1 MAKEKKRGFFSW
13 LGFGQKEQA
22 QESETEQKV
31 EEQQDVAEQSPAAE
45 TPAEAVPAAETVKED
60 PEAFAAEVV
69 EVTEQ
74 VVESELP
81 HPVVTEAVAQ
91 EKVAESPAAEE
102 ISAPEAAVE
111 EAPVVPAVEEK
122 VAEPLVEEVIAEPVI
137 AEAVAEQTPEEVI
150 VAEPE
155 VIEDE
160 ILPEESEAE
169 LSDEELEAQALA
181 AQDVEETPEE
191 EAETQEAAQQE
202 QEKPTKEGFFA
213 RLKRSLVKTKQNLGS
228 GFISLFRGKKIDDD
242 LFEELEEQLLIADVG
257 VETTRKIITNL
268 TEGASRKQLRD
279 AEALYGLLKEEMS
292 EILTKVEE
300 PLNVEGKTPFVILMV
315 GVNGVGKTTTI
326 GKLAR
331 QFELQGKSVM
341 LAAGDTF
348 RAAAVEQLQV
358 WGQRNEIPVIAQH
371 TGADS
376 ASVIFDAIQAAKAR
390 NIDVLIADTA
400 GRLQNKSHLMEELKK
415 IVRVM
420 KKLDVDAPH
429 EVMLTIDA
437 STGQNAISQAKLFH
451 EAVGLTGITLTKLD
465 GTAKGGVIFSVAD
478 QFGIPIRYI
487 GVGERI
493 EDLRPFNAG
502 DFIEALF
509 ARED

>member
-22 QESETEQKV
+22 QESETEHKV
-31 EEQQDVAEQSPAAE
+31 EEKQEVAEQAPAAE

-81 HPVVTEAVAQ
+81 HPVVEET
-91 EKVAESPAAEE
+91 AASE
-102 ISAPEAAVE
+102 IVVE

-160 ILPEESEAE
+160 VLPEESEAE

-191 EAETQEAAQQE
+191 EAETQEAAPQE

-213 RLKRSLVKTKQNLGS
+213 RLKRSLVKTKENLGS

-331 QFELQGKSVM
+331 QFEQQGKSVM

-358 WGQRNEIPVIAQH
+358 WGQRNNIPVIAQH

-376 ASVIFDAIQAAKAR
+376 ASVIFDAIQAAKSR
-390 NIDVLIADTA
+390 NVDVLIADTA

-420 KKLDVDAPH
+420 KKLDEDAPH
-429 EVMLTIDA
+429 EIMLTIDA

-493 EDLRPFNAG
+493 EDLRPFKAD